1 MTKLNELACQI
12 LEAKYYQPGETCPED
27 VFERVATVVSIP
39 DVIDNY
45 IRRDAGGNNYVGENL
60 MAAFGQYEYLARR
73 VAERRCLPI
82 LNIKDDNEKVQMQ
95 LNWVKEKDKYY
106 IAMCNLDF
114 LPATPT
120 LMNAG
125 AGGMLSSCFAI
136 RVEDTME
143 DIFQAVKE
151 VAIISQRGGGV
162 GLDVSNMRSEG
173 SPVGNK
179 RGVSSGP
186 ISFLKVFNET
196 GNQVRQG
203 GSRRAALL
211 AGMRIDHPDI
221 LKFIHCKEKE
231 GELSNFNM
239 SVFVTDAFMTALKE
253 DKEIELTHPRS
264 KENKKIKAKDL
275 WNEIVKNAWRL
286 GDPGVIFQDRI
297 NKDDPARGAYGNMLT
312 NPCSEI
318 PLNPYSSCN
327 LASINLMNFIGDDTV
342 ACPVGVPGIHFSF
355 EKLTKTVEL
364 VTRFLDNVIDI
375 NNYPLDKITD
385 ITLKIRP
392 IGLGIMGLH
401 DVMLA
406 LGIEYGS
413 EVSLKFIDKL
423 YNVIKPTALETSTY
437 LASRRGVPEDLKEQ
451 GITRRNG
458 TLLTVPPTGT
468 ISIIAN
474 QVSSGIEP
482 VFQWEYTR
490 KDSYG
495 EHKMRHW
502 LLEECGSIDK
512 LPSHAKTALEITP
525 EAHVKVQARVQH
537 FLDSSVSKTVNLPNN
552 YTVEDVD
559 KIYRMAYDLGCKSI
573 TVYRTGSR
581 KEEVLVK
588 TEEKKENKKVE
599 HVDAISKAEKIAGVS
614 EPKVPPRPAVL
625 FGCTYCIRTSLGKV
639 YITINEDK
647 HGVREVFITLSKAG
661 STMNAHCSVEGRMI
675 SNQLK
680 YGVPLQSIINHLKDT
695 KDIPT
700 WWNGMQINSVPDAV
714 AKALEDYLKNFEGF
728 SEFMEVHQNEEGMQA
743 IQNAEE
749 DEIFDPCPD
758 CGNPL
763 RHEGGCKSCSCGYSA
778 CG

>member
-1 MTKLNELACQI
+1 MTKLNDLACQI
-12 LEAKYYQPGETCPED
+12 LAAKYYQPGETCPED
-27 VFERVATVVSIP
+27 VFSRVAMVVAIP

-45 IRRDAGGNNYVGENL
+45 IIRDAQNQPTLSESIVK
-60 MAAFGQYEYLARR
+60 AFGEYEYLAKR
-73 VAERRCLPI
+73 VVERRGI
-82 LNIKDDNEKVQMQ
+82 LIKEEDYPDAKTEVPQY
-95 LNWVKEKDKYY
+95 WVREKEKYY
-106 IAMCNLDF
+106 EAMCNLDF
-114 LPATPT
+114 LPGTPT

-125 AGGMLSSCFAI
+125 VSGMLSSCFAI

-162 GLDVSNMRSEG
+162 GLDVSNMRPEG

-221 LKFIHCKEKE
+221 VKFIHCKEKE

-239 SVFVTDAFMTALKE
+239 SVFVPDSFMRALKE
-253 DKEIELTHPRS
+253 DKEIELTHPKS
-264 KENKKIKAKDL
+264 KDSKKIKAKEL

-286 GDPGVIFQDRI
+286 GDPGIIFQDRI
-297 NKDDPARGAYGNMLT
+297 NKDDPVHGTYGNMLV

-327 LASINLMNFIGDDTV
+327 LASINLMNFLEDDTV
-342 ACPVGVPGIHFSF
+342 PFTAGVPGVYFTF
-355 EKLTKTVEL
+355 EKLKKTVEL
-364 VTRFLDNVIDI
+364 VTNFLDNIIDI

-423 YNVIKPTALETSTY
+423 YGVIKPTALETSVY
-437 LASRRGVPEDLKEQ
+437 LASRRGIPEDLKGQ
-451 GITRRNG
+451 GVERRNG

-502 LLEECGSIDK
+502 LLNEYGSIDK
-512 LPSHAKTALEITP
+512 LPAHAKTSLEISP
-525 EAHVKVQARVQH
+525 KAHVRIQARVQS
-537 FLDSSVSKTVNLPNN
+537 FLDSSVSKTVNIPNN

-588 TEEKKENKKVE
+588 NEEKKVE
-599 HVDAISKAEKIAGVS
+599 HIDAIISKAEKIAGVS

-700 WWNGMQINSVPDAV
+700 WWNGIQINSVPDAV

-728 SEFMEVHQNEEGMQA
+728 SEFMEVHQNEEGMHA

-749 DEIFDPCPD
+749 EEIFDPCPD

-763 RHEGGCKSCSCGYSA
+763 KHEGGCKSCSCGYSA